1 MKLGIKVKEL
11 RKKKGLTQLDLSEK
25 SGLSLRT
32 IQRIENDENK
42 PSVYSLRMIGE
53 VLNYKFN
60 LKKFNI
66 MKNIFEKENRNY
78 LILTLGLISVS
89 IGGYYY
95 YSNLVDEYV
104 GVVEQY
110 NFDEIEIESDEIE
123 DFLTFE
129 WESMKEV
136 VSLDTDKEMVVRLI
150 YSNNDSILPKI
161 ESSDF
166 TRIESFDF
174 KYNLTERDFE
184 KDVKR
189 IERSLKKIN
198 TLKLE

>member
-1 MKLGIKVKEL
+1 MKLGTKIKEL
-11 RKKKGLTQLDLSEK
+11 RKKEGLTQLDLSEK

-32 IQRIENDENK
+32 IQRIENNENK

-78 LILTLGLISVS
+78 LILIIGLISVS
-89 IGGYYY
+89 IGGYVY
-95 YSNLVDEYV
+95 YSNQLDKHVD
-104 GVVEQY
+104 VV
-110 NFDEIEIESDEIE
+110 DMKMESDKIE

-136 VSLDTDKEMVVRLI
+136 VSLDTDKEIVLRLT
-150 YSNNDSILPKI
+150 YSDKDSILSGIK
-161 ESSDF
+161 
-166 TRIESFDF
+166 SFDF
-174 KYNLTERDFE
+174 KYTLTESSFE
-184 KDVKR
+184 KDVKG
-189 IERSLKKIN
+189 IELSLQ
-198 TLKLE
+198 KLTKMK

>member
-1 MKLGIKVKEL
+1 MKLGTKIKEL
-11 RKKKGLTQLDLSEK
+11 RKKEGLTQLDLSEK

-66 MKNIFEKENRNY
+66 MRNIFEKENRKY
-78 LILTLGLISVS
+78 LILILGLISIS
-89 IGGYYY
+89 IGGYFY
-95 YSNLVDEYV
+95 YSNQLENYVSVDEMK
-104 GVVEQY
+104 
-110 NFDEIEIESDEIE
+110 IESDKIE

-136 VSLDTDKEMVVRLI
+136 VSLDTDKEIVVRLV
-150 YSNNDSILPKI
+150 YSNKDSILSGIK
-161 ESSDF
+161 
-166 TRIESFDF
+166 SFDF
-174 KYNLTERDFE
+174 KYKLTESSFE
-184 KDVKR
+184 KDVKG
-189 IERSLKKIN
+189 IELSLQ
-198 TLKLE
+198 KLTKMK

>member
-1 MKLGIKVKEL
+1 MKLGTKIKEL
-11 RKKKGLTQLDLSEK
+11 RKKEGLTQLDLSEK

-32 IQRIENDENK
+32 IQRIENNENK

-78 LILTLGLISVS
+78 LILILGLISVS

-104 GVVEQY
+104 SVVEQY
-110 NFDEIEIESDEIE
+110 VDVVDMKMESDKIE

-136 VSLDTDKEMVVRLI
+136 VSLDTDKEIVVRLI
-150 YSNNDSILPKI
+150 YSNKDSILSGIK
-161 ESSDF
+161 
-166 TRIESFDF
+166 SFDF
-174 KYNLTERDFE
+174 KYTLTESSFE
-184 KDVKR
+184 KDVKG
-189 IERSLKKIN
+189 IELSLQ
-198 TLKLE
+198 KLTKMK

>member
-1 MKLGIKVKEL
+1 MKLGTKIKEL
-11 RKKKGLTQLDLSEK
+11 RKKEGLTQLDLSEK

-32 IQRIENDENK
+32 IQRIENNENK

-78 LILTLGLISVS
+78 LILILGLISVS
-89 IGGYYY
+89 IGGYFY
-95 YSNLVDEYV
+95 YSNQLDKHIDVVDMKM
-104 GVVEQY
+104 
-110 NFDEIEIESDEIE
+110 ESDKIE

-136 VSLDTDKEMVVRLI
+136 VSLDTDKEIVLRLI
-150 YSNNDSILPKI
+150 YSDKDSILSGIK
-161 ESSDF
+161 
-166 TRIESFDF
+166 SFDF
-174 KYNLTERDFE
+174 KYTLTESSFE
-184 KDVKR
+184 KDVKG
-189 IERSLKKIN
+189 IELSLQ
-198 TLKLE
+198 KLTKMK